1 MSSLK
6 SLKPSFQ
13 NIPDYKAG
21 VNWQISHLYA
31 ISTLHRYLSRNNPAF
46 NRCYTIYALEKE
58 LISCLKATHVQER
71 HVCSKINTLPSV
83 SAHMNYM
90 HQKTHHGT
98 LDGIMAG
105 TAVLTHP
112 HGERYCNVF
121 AGSISQWKFITLKTQ
136 YTTVNYNQY
145 FL

>member
-1 MSSLK
+1 M
-6 SLKPSFQ
+6 
-13 NIPDYKAG
+13 
-21 VNWQISHLYA
+21 NWQISHLYA

-58 LISCLKATHVQER
+58 LITCLKATHVQER

-90 HQKTHHGT
+90 HQETHHGT

-112 HGERYCNVF
+112 HGKGIKKEMNKINVP
-121 AGSISQWKFITLKTQ
+121 LKYPNNKQ
-136 YTTVNYNQY
+136 RFSPHLEQKCKASP
-145 FL
+145 LQR